1 MRGTHAEFRANLLR
15 KGLTMQEALEACAIQ
30 IAEGDSYMEKLLD
43 QVVERKISGETQIAK
58 NEADSIYRLIESE
71 DDPK

>member
-1 MRGTHAEFRANLLR
+1 
-15 KGLTMQEALEACAIQ
+15 MQEALEACAIQ